1 MGRSKYILVP
11 LVDLSAV
18 NIAIAS
24 CSDMNWKSCLS
35 TLCLFLVGLTLAQ
48 EKPNDKSVASDYAV
62 SSPFVVEQSPNALR
76 RLDSSSCNL
85 TLYQQWS
92 SELYTGVL
100 SSDVDFWI
108 YQTQPQVVLTN
119 GLALELVVIFC
130 KRQFTHLYFYK
141 AGKSGPITI
150 QNGYKPMC
158 SSYCLQSDILH
169 QRAMAASGCNCLEL
183 STQNTSDAYT
193 AAGDWCAHNSARLL
207 CDMLGYCGVWECA
220 TSDFMCPRYE
230 WNKKQI
236 AYLGPGTCTSAA
248 NSFTSMSGVFFSC
261 VFVMSLVVTYFLS

>member
-1 MGRSKYILVP
+1 MNFGV
-11 LVDLSAV
+11 V
-18 NIAIAS
+18 S
-24 CSDMNWKSCLS
+24 CSCSIMNWKAYFF
-35 TLCLFLVGLTLAQ
+35 TLWLFLVGVTLGQ
-48 EKPNDKSVASDYAV
+48 EKPNDKSVTSDYPA
-62 SSPFVVEQSPNALR
+62 SAPIVVDQPSNR

-92 SELYTGVL
+92 SQLYTGVL

-141 AGKSGPITI
+141 AGKSGPVTI

-158 SSYCLQSDILH
+158 STYCLQSDILH

-193 AAGDWCAHNSARLL
+193 AAGDWCSHNSARLL

-248 NSFTSMSGVFFSC
+248 KSHMSMSGVYFSC
-261 VFVMSLVVTYFLS
+261 VFVMSLMVTYFLS